1 MTISEEGQKMIKIVF
16 DHSFQIRGVNQYGT
30 AVKILWENKDIGNV
44 WLYGDSYE
52 LQKVIDKL
60 NEKFIEDQNEEKAK

>member
-30 AVKILWENKDIGNV
+30 AVKILVMFGFT
-44 WLYGDSYE
+44 
-52 LQKVIDKL
+52 VILMNYRKS
-60 NEKFIEDQNEEKAK
+60 